1 MGNFKKWIDKNAKI
15 MSEMSLV
22 GFGAHNGK
30 DHTELPD
37 SYINWMRE
45 KIASG
50 KTNFAFTDKGKK
62 VVDQRDVDEI
72 LSQEQERR
80 KSPYKM
86 ISKPPAS
93 SSRGIIQTQTPAGR
107 RAHIYYLATSNGIKD
122 VPNGDPIVIFTD
134 KDALYTGDWMYQDRK
149 GKTGHLRT
157 WDRLLPRG
165 FLPSVVPKVY
175 KYEEL
180 ETKIG
185 SIIKRV
191 IEPDGSSIKGEVPE
205 DLFDRFD
212 KMRPDGS
219 VKDPNGS
226 FEDEV
231 GDQIKKSE
239 RSPGSRPS
247 NDEVRIPSKNMTEY
261 NRKIENNFVNS
272 QENIMIDALAGT
284 GKTTMLKHLSSFI
297 KPGEKWLYLVFNKKN
312 QIESSHAFPNGVDV
326 QTTHSFLGKILKASG
341 KELGGEMQLPPKGE
355 KWRKIHKVADSI
367 MAEDWPS
374 VNSHLNYPNKRT
386 GNRQSPFHWKAKSV
400 TNKLADL
407 AKAYAIRPD
416 DPQVQNK
423 LKEILLNH
431 GIDTDVSTER
441 TPQDMDYTPD
451 IINMCVQL
459 LQLTMPR
466 GLSKDDGM
474 YNYRDQDDTLWF
486 AALNA
491 DSLRWNPD
499 KYNVVLMD
507 EVQDFN
513 ECQLIMARK
522 LKESGCRVIGVG
534 DPNQAMYGFRGANSQ
549 AFGKLKE
556 IIGSGQSQSLPINF
570 RSGANIIDWV
580 KQNTHVKTLQ
590 AAPHLAGMGEV
601 YADGGTHP
609 PQKYQ
614 QFIDNV
620 TSEFEKNKG
629 KTDQATAILSRTN
642 APLGHTALHFL
653 KNNVD
658 FQIIGKDLSR
668 DLVDLIRKTTIN
680 KPENYE
686 IEEFPNLLRNYIAKL
701 EELWANKISKADELK
716 ELHEFVDVMLA
727 VIDFLKEK
735 DYKENEN
742 SRPLVSVKDFQLYL
756 ERKLGGLDPDNPN
769 DAAKIKSQDPRKV
782 VTLTT
787 AHKAKGLEW
796 DRVFLMRPSEYDP
809 SKPNIKTQEQAQQ
822 ERNAWYVA
830 ATRGRKTLMVSDDD
844 GPN

>member
-22 GFGAHNGK
+22 GFGTHKGK
-30 DHTELPD
+30 DHTELPN

-45 KIASG
+45 QIARG
-50 KTNFAFTDKGKK
+50 NTNFAFTDEGKK

-86 ISKPPAS
+86 IPKPPAS
-93 SSRGIIQTQTPAGR
+93 SSRGIIQTQTPAGGSN
-107 RAHIYYLATSNGIKD
+107 IYYLATSKGIKD
-122 VPNGDPIVIFTD
+122 VPNGDPIVVFTD
-134 KDALYTGDWMYQDRK
+134 KDARWTGLWKYQDRK
-149 GKTGHLRT
+149 GKTGNIQT
-157 WDRLLPRG
+157 P
-165 FLPSVVPKVY
+165 FSKVY
-175 KYEEL
+175 NIEEL

-185 SIIKRV
+185 MIKRV
-191 IEPDGSSIKGEVPE
+191 IEPDGSSIKGIVPE

-341 KELGGEMQLPPKGE
+341 KELGGDMQLPTKGE

-367 MAEDWPS
+367 MAEDWP
-374 VNSHLNYPNKRT
+374 NSNLNYRNNRT
-386 GNRQSPFHWKAKSV
+386 GNWQSPFHWKAKSI
-400 TNKLADL
+400 TTKLADL

-431 GIDTDVSTER
+431 GIDTDVATER
-441 TPQDMDYTPD
+441 GPQWRWNRMDRDYTPD
-451 IINMCVQL
+451 IIEMCVKL
-459 LQLTMPR
+459 LQLTMPH
-466 GLSKDDGM
+466 GLSKDDKM
-474 YNYRDQDDTLWF
+474 YNFRDQDDTLWF

-522 LKESGCRVIGVG
+522 LKEAGCRVIGVG

-570 RSGANIIDWV
+570 RSGGNIIDWV

-620 TSEFEKNKG
+620 TSEFENNKG
-629 KTDQATAILSRTN
+629 NTDQATAIISRTN

-680 KPENYE
+680 KPENYD
-686 IEEFPNLLRNYIAKL
+686 IEDFPNLLRNYIAKL
-701 EELWANKISKADELK
+701 EELWANKIAKAEELK
-716 ELHEFVDVMLA
+716 ELNEFADVMLA
-727 VIDFLKEK
+727 VINFLEEK
-735 DYKENEN
+735 DYKENEK
-742 SRPLVSVKDFQLYL
+742 SRPLENVKDFQSYL

-809 SKPNIKTQEQAQQ
+809 NKPNIKTQEQAQQ

>member
-1 MGNFKKWIDKNAKI
+1 

-22 GFGAHNGK
+22 GFGTHKGK
-30 DHTELPD
+30 DHTELPN

-45 KIASG
+45 QIARG
-50 KTNFAFTDKGKK
+50 NTNFAFTDEGKK

-86 ISKPPAS
+86 IPKPPAS
-93 SSRGIIQTQTPAGR
+93 SSRGIIQTQTPAGGSN
-107 RAHIYYLATSNGIKD
+107 IYYLATSKGIKD
-122 VPNGDPIVIFTD
+122 VPNGDPIVVFTD
-134 KDALYTGDWMYQDRK
+134 KDARWTGLWKYQDRK
-149 GKTGHLRT
+149 GKTGNIQT
-157 WDRLLPRG
+157 P
-165 FLPSVVPKVY
+165 FSKVY
-175 KYEEL
+175 NIEEL

-185 SIIKRV
+185 MIKRV
-191 IEPDGSSIKGEVPE
+191 IEPDGSSIKGIVPE

-341 KELGGEMQLPPKGE
+341 KELGGDMQLPTKGE

-367 MAEDWPS
+367 MAEDWP
-374 VNSHLNYPNKRT
+374 NSNLNYRNNRT
-386 GNRQSPFHWKAKSV
+386 GNWQSPFHWKAKSI
-400 TNKLADL
+400 TTKLADL

-431 GIDTDVSTER
+431 GIDTDVATER
-441 TPQDMDYTPD
+441 GPQWRWNRMDRDYTPD
-451 IINMCVQL
+451 IIEMCVKL
-459 LQLTMPR
+459 LQLTMPH
-466 GLSKDDGM
+466 GLSKDDKM
-474 YNYRDQDDTLWF
+474 YNFRDQDDTLWF

-522 LKESGCRVIGVG
+522 LKEAGCRVIGVG

-570 RSGANIIDWV
+570 RSGGNIIDWV

-620 TSEFEKNKG
+620 TSEFENNKG
-629 KTDQATAILSRTN
+629 NTDQATAIISRTN

-680 KPENYE
+680 KPENYD
-686 IEEFPNLLRNYIAKL
+686 IEDFPNLLRNYIAKL
-701 EELWANKISKADELK
+701 EELWANKIAKAEELK
-716 ELHEFVDVMLA
+716 ELNEFADVMLA
-727 VIDFLKEK
+727 VINFLEEK
-735 DYKENEN
+735 DYKENEK
-742 SRPLVSVKDFQLYL
+742 SRPLENVKDFQSYL

-809 SKPNIKTQEQAQQ
+809 NKPNIKTQEQAQQ